1 MIRTG
6 GISYPLGARLGVEQ
20 QTTSSDTCET
30 HGLPS
35 SIPGQR
41 APFLSCHAGFAKI
54 PSIWRLGFLR
64 WAATSLLSWFA
75 SLTGACFFHLNAS
88 FSFHLS
94 AVHLQTS
101 IPNSPHPPIP
111 PHLHLTVGYY
121 RSGFVRVFLIWR
133 KTLAKQKTAHT

>member
-54 PSIWRLGFLR
+54 PSIWRLGFLTLGGYVSLVVVCFANR
-64 WAATSLLSWFA
+64 SLLFPS
-75 SLTGACFFHLNAS
+75 
-88 FSFHLS
+88 
-94 AVHLQTS
+94 
-101 IPNSPHPPIP
+101 
-111 PHLHLTVGYY
+111 
-121 RSGFVRVFLIWR
+121 
-133 KTLAKQKTAHT
+133 